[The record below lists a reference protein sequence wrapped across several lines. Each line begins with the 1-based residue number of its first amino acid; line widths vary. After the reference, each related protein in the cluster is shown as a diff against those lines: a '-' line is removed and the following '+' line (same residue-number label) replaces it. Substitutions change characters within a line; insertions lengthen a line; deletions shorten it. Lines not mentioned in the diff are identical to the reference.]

1 MQIVLDNG
9 AAMCCQRS
17 TVSCTRCY
25 LHPVNPVLTSAA
37 FRDEAADYLH
47 ECIGLYLYRTAL
59 QLCDGS
65 SLIEASM
72 KRSTYLSTYSKYDH
86 SSRSLNKRK

>member
-1 MQIVLDNG
+1 MHIILDNG
-9 AAMCCQRS
+9 ATMCCQRS

-25 LHPVNPVLTSAA
+25 LHPVDLVLTSAA

-47 ECIGLYLYRTAL
+47 EWVRFYLYHTAI

-72 KRSTYLSTYSKYDH
+72 KRSTDLSKDSKYDH
-86 SSRSLNKRK
+86 SSRSLNKR